1 VEEHEKS
8 PLIKAATNE
17 YTLFAY
23 RVVTS
28 GCAILMTWWVLDLKE
43 MTRELRREFN
53 ASLVLNEARLGKL
66 EGAVSVIDNAVRM
79 QSRAIETNQ
88 TSLQQLWH
96 RLYEINQLQ
105 RPK

>member
-1 VEEHEKS
+1 VEQDDKS

-23 RVVTS
+23 RIITS

-43 MTRELRREFN
+43 TAKELRREFN

-66 EGAVSVIDNAVRM
+66 EGALGVIDNAVRM
-79 QSRAIETNQ
+79 QSRSIESNQ